1 VKVDEEEEVLSR
13 EERRDIM
20 GVLMVEEVL
29 LTNFIKKRKCVYL
42 YLRSF

>member
-1 VKVDEEEEVLSR
+1 MKVDEEEEVLSR

-29 LTNFIKKRKCVYL
+29 LTNSIKKRKCVYL